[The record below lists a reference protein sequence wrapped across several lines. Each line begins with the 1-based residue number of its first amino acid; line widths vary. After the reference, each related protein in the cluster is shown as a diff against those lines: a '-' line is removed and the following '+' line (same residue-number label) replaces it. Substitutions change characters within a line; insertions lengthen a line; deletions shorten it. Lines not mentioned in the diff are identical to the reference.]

1 MKKLLFSV
9 LLIGIMG
16 VQAQKKSQQPCER
29 TTEEEDRQGDLK
41 GFIPQYEGWL
51 NGVYIMRQNQTVK
64 TVADFAFLGIRP
76 KINPANKS
84 WHGEL
89 GSYYKDYGY
98 HLRNQISF
106 GIKKASG
113 ENFSDAEIEKIFRS
127 LQPVRVVGE
136 VKSTGLKVDPKGKP
150 LGPGWTIT
158 RCPYVTRD
166 GLGEQMVV
174 YEGPYGIFKLS
185 LVCGNSFEFE
195 EKTPPIK
202 PEPPMPGLVPCPEV
216 PLNVMPTL
224 KPCPDGGQGS
234 VTGTPSGMPTLK
246 NNGIPSGAM
255 PSQVGNSP
263 SGMPTKAPDRGN
275 TQQQIVEPSRNGM
288 VPAQSAGPVKRK

>member
-1 MKKLLFSV
+1 MNKIMLFFV
-9 LLIGIMG
+9 FIVGMTV
-16 VQAQKKSQQPCER
+16 VQAQPKMRSSA
-29 TTEEEDRQGDLK
+29 TESSQGDLK
-41 GFIPQYEGWL
+41 GFVPQFEG
-51 NGVYIMRQNQTVK
+51 K
-64 TVADFAFLGIRP
+64 TESGQYLTRRNLLVAEIADYSFKNIRP
-76 KINPANKS
+76 KINPSNKS
-84 WHGEL
+84 WHGEE
-89 GSYYKDYGY
+89 GSYYKEYAEK
-98 HLRNQISF
+98 LRQQIIF
-106 GIKKASG
+106 GIQAAEGK
-113 ENFSDAEIEKIFRS
+113 EFSDYEIERIFRS
-127 LQPVRVVGE
+127 LKPVQVLGK
-136 VKSTGLKVDPKGKP
+136 VKSTGLETDSKGKP
-150 LGPGWTIT
+150 IRLGWTII
-158 RCPYVTRD
+158 RDPYLTRD

-174 YEGPYGIFKLS
+174 YEGPYGVFRLS

-195 EKTPPIK
+195 PKTPPIK

-275 TQQQIVEPSRNGM
+275 TQQQTVEPSRNGM
-288 VPAQSAGPVKRK
+288 VPAQSAGPVKRR